1 MVFRIKFI
9 SDEVD
14 GFVREIKI
22 DSDATFLDLNQ
33 IILDS
38 CSFPDDQMT
47 SFYLCNEDWERGIQI
62 TREDM
67 DVSCADEDIYVMGD
81 TRLSEFIEDEDQHL
95 EFIFDPFSERSF
107 FLDVVECLPGEH
119 LSDPAIIRVKGKAP
133 KQLMDFDTD
142 LAPIAAAVTATSA
155 PAGSSFDDDLAL
167 EGGFNADEIDLEGF
181 EISDGEH
188 F

>member
-1 MVFRIKFI
+1 
-9 SDEVD
+9 
-14 GFVREIKI
+14 
-22 DSDATFLDLNQ
+22 
-33 IILDS
+33 
-38 CSFPDDQMT
+38 MT

-67 DVSCADEDIYVMGD
+67 DVSSADEDIYVMGD

-142 LAPIAAAVTATSA
+142 LAPVAAAVTATAA
-155 PAGSSFDDDLAL
+155 PAGASFDDDLAL